1 MGSRSRFK
9 PKLTM
14 PGRRFCVR
22 CHDPIDNEFRKTPWC
37 SDCELELQQMSFN
50 GCEVLEMVASM
61 MPPTPPHPEATI
73 RAFTVLRLS
82 REILIENGL
91 LLRDED
97 NPEDTPGAM
106 KPANIIT

>member
-9 PKLTM
+9 PVV

-22 CHDPIDNEFRKTPWC
+22 CHEPIDNRFRKQPWC
-37 SDCELELQQMSFN
+37 LDCDLELQQMSFD
-50 GCEVLEMVASM
+50 GTEVLEMVVAM
-61 MPPTPPHPEATI
+61 MPPTPPHPDATI
-73 RAFTVLRLS
+73 KAFTVLRLS

-97 NPEDTPGAM
+97 NKDDG
-106 KPANIIT
+106 PAAPSKILLG